1 MALSFVKRMRKRVI
15 FLIVVAIV
23 VLLPVAVL
31 QGMKMVWKM
40 NSERTINVAYV
51 DKTDAS
57 EERLAH
63 NAFFWVLNNQ
73 RIKKANGEFYQKGTD
88 YWGLFAEPNNNY
100 RFADFDA
107 LSKVQQD
114 SLAEQLD
121 MLMLADT
128 YGIYDLNA
136 GPEMQRLIYGG
147 LSEGDMAVFRQMKK
161 RGKTIVAEFNILQA
175 PTSRNIRYQFQQEA
189 GIEWS
194 GWTGKYFDSLDP
206 EKGQLPAWVFEAYQ
220 RNYHRQWEYKSAGII
235 FVHENG
241 KLLILEDNEDLME
254 PIPQIKTFGYG
265 MEQLGLP
272 RVQEFPYWFDIMTYD
287 NSINHAV
294 SAYELELTEQGRSK
308 LSQLGIPDRFPAVI
322 MHGDEDY
329 AFYYFCGDF
338 SSKPVSMSTKKF
350 KGIEYFSSLL
360 KGRQGQFGEDQFFY
374 RFYLPLMSQLL
385 EESVQKN

>member
-1 MALSFVKRMRKRVI
+1 MALSFFKGMRRRVI
-15 FLIVVAIV
+15 FLIVVAAV
-23 VLLPVAVL
+23 VLFPVAIL
-31 QGMKMVWKM
+31 LGMRMVWKM
-40 NSERTINVAYV
+40 NSERTVNVAYV
-51 DKTDAS
+51 DKTDDS

-73 RIKKANGEFYQKGTD
+73 RIKKPNGEFYQKGTD
-88 YWGLFAEPNNNY
+88 YWGLFAEANNKY

-107 LSKVQQD
+107 LSVAQQD
-114 SLAEQLD
+114 SLAERLD

-147 LSEGDMAVFRQMKK
+147 LSEGDMALFRQMK
-161 RGKTIVAEFNILQA
+161 RQGKTIVAEFNILQA
-175 PTSRNIRYQFQQEA
+175 PTPRNIRYQFQQEA

-206 EKGQLPAWVFEAYQ
+206 EKGQLPGWVFEAYQ
-220 RNYHRQWEYKSAGII
+220 RNNQKQWEYKDAGII
-235 FVHENG
+235 LVHENG
-241 KLLILEDNEDLME
+241 QLLVLEDNEELLE

-272 RVQEFPYWFDIMTYD
+272 RVQEFPYWFDIMTFD

-294 SAYELELTEQGRSK
+294 SAYQLELTEKGRTK
-308 LSQLGIPDRFPAVI
+308 LNSLGIPDRFPAVI
-322 MHGDEDY
+322 MHGTEDY

-350 KGIEYFSSLL
+350 KGIECFSSLL

-385 EESVQKN
+385 KESVQ